1 MECEGGAQKPTRENM
16 VLGERGE
23 GARVGWWLK
32 CKQRKGG
39 ARDYSRNWKG
49 GERGG
54 EREEEKKRQ

>member
-1 MECEGGAQKPTRENM
+1 M

-39 ARDYSRNWKG
+39 ARDYSRIWKG
-49 GERGG
+49 GEWGG